1 MTTCSTENCEN
12 PTNQYIC
19 GQCARDLQA
28 WIDKVPEMRAELFIT
43 MARLDNTATPNNEGG
58 NGQTTNNTTPINEH
72 ALAMRA
78 ALEPWEYANAQQLAH
93 DQHSANYQ
101 PMLQQLLQQAETII
115 DLPETEPPT
124 DPGEIRERL
133 EPHTQPMPAK
143 DCAHY
148 LSGLGVLRVTRQD
161 IANWVH
167 HGHLTA
173 DEGAGTRTPRYKPT
187 TVLIAYERNIR
198 SRMKQL

>member
-1 MTTCSTENCEN
+1 MNLCTTPDCGMEANN
-12 PTNQYIC
+12 YIC
-19 GQCARDLQA
+19 NQCTQDLQA
-28 WIDKVPEMRAELFIT
+28 WIDKIPEMQAELFIT
-43 MARLDNTATPNNEGG
+43 MARLDNTGTPASEGG
-58 NGQTTNNTTPINEH
+58 NGQTKEQPEPVNE
-72 ALAMRA
+72 A
-78 ALEPWEYANAQQLAH
+78 ALNMRLALSPWAYANAEQLAH
-93 DQHSANYQ
+93 DQYAGGYLNAI
-101 PMLQQLLQQAETII
+101 QQLLQRAENII
-115 DLPETEPPT
+115 DLPEEQPTT
-124 DPGEIRERL
+124 DPHEIRQRL

-143 DCAHY
+143 DCANY
-148 LSGLGVLRVTRQD
+148 LTQLGVLRVTRQD